1 MHTWLEGGLSRLV
14 LIKSF
19 MGGDEE
25 KAESIG
31 IHFGAKEKVAATAA
45 LAVVTVK
52 AAFYRVGLRVPVVS
66 RYVDNR
72 LNTRLVQLLDMYGH
86 ANFVTDA
93 ERYKVSAS
101 G

>member
-1 MHTWLEGGLSRLV
+1 
-14 LIKSF
+14 

-31 IHFGAKEKVAATAA
+31 IRFGAKEKVAATAA
-45 LAVVTVK
+45 LAVVTAK
-52 AAFYRVGLRVPVVS
+52 AAFYRVGLRMPVLS

-72 LNTRLVQLLDMYGH
+72 LNARLARLLDMYGH
-86 ANFVTDA
+86 ADFVTDA

>member
-1 MHTWLEGGLSRLV
+1 M
-14 LIKSF
+14 
-19 MGGDEE
+19 
-25 KAESIG
+25 
-31 IHFGAKEKVAATAA
+31 AATAA